1 MYCFKLDGLLLSSD
15 LVTCDAHLI
24 KSIPLG
30 LIKHILYPEIGLIK
44 HMSCYLLKSSDVLQT
59 EYKSRVGP
67 CSPWSLCGLVVEHQS
82 AESEVLWFD
91 SSWGLRIFLC
101 PTLATRRITSF
112 SRTFVI
118 ANWVKYK
125 R

>member
-44 HMSCYLLKSSDVLQT
+44 HMSCYLLSSNALQT
-59 EYKSRVGP
+59 EYKSRVGHTIE
-67 CSPWSLCGLVVEHQS
+67 SLWLGGRALEHGFQR
-82 AESEVLWFD
+82 SEVPHGD
-91 SSWGLRIFLC
+91 
-101 PTLATRRITSF
+101 
-112 SRTFVI
+112 
-118 ANWVKYK
+118 
-125 R
+125 